1 MKDTLTGLEDKEGI
15 IYITFKICYINCTQ
29 FLCNFIIRKAV
40 KFMNPMDEIFKNK
53 KDEDL
58 DEIEKLFKYAKLD
71 DAPDEDRN
79 DKSYNPFSHLDD
91 DVED

>member
-1 MKDTLTGLEDKEGI
+1 
-15 IYITFKICYINCTQ
+15 
-29 FLCNFIIRKAV
+29 
-40 KFMNPMDEIFKNK
+40 MNPMDEIFKNK

>member
-1 MKDTLTGLEDKEGI
+1 MLYAILSQKGG
-15 IYITFKICYINCTQ
+15 
-29 FLCNFIIRKAV
+29 

-79 DKSYNPFSHLDD
+79 SKSYNPFSHLDD

>member
-1 MKDTLTGLEDKEGI
+1 
-15 IYITFKICYINCTQ
+15 
-29 FLCNFIIRKAV
+29 
-40 KFMNPMDEIFKNK
+40 MNPMDEIFKNK

-79 DKSYNPFSHLDD
+79 SKNYNPFSHLDD
-91 DVED
+91 DIEDQNKFFYL